1 MDDSRRCT
9 AMAHHTKQRCKKAAI
24 LGGVVCQTHGGGA
37 PQVKKAARERLN
49 DLIDPAINEL
59 GRRVEDRDNPALA
72 LRAAQDILDR
82 AGYKSPAQID
92 LHTTVGQ
99 AEEET
104 LRHMSDEKLAE
115 LKVHTAAVVAL
126 MGA

>member
-9 AMAHHTKQRCKKAAI
+9 ATAHHTKQRCKKAAI

-82 AGYKSPAQID
+82 AGYKSPRRSKEILA
-92 LHTTVGQ
+92 
-99 AEEET
+99 A
-104 LRHMSDEKLAE
+104 MSDEKLAE
-115 LKVHTAAVVAL
+115 LEAHTDAVFEL
-126 MGA
+126 MGK

>member
-1 MDDSRRCT
+1 M
-9 AMAHHTKQRCKKAAI
+9 
-24 LGGVVCQTHGGGA
+24 VCQKHGGGA

-59 GRRVEDRDNPALA
+59 GRRVEDSENPAVS

-82 AGYKSPAQID
+82 AGYKSPEKVE
-92 LHTTVGQ
+92 LNTTVGK

-115 LKVHTAAVVAL
+115 LKAHTDAVFEI
-126 MGA
+126 MGK

>member
-1 MDDSRRCT
+1 M
-9 AMAHHTKQRCKKAAI
+9 
-24 LGGVVCQTHGGGA
+24 HGGGA

-59 GRRVEDRDNPALA
+59 GRRVADPDNPALA

-82 AGYKSPAQID
+82 AGYKSPEKVE
-92 LHTTVGQ
+92 LNTTVGKL
-99 AEEET
+99 EEET

-115 LKVHTAAVVAL
+115 LKVHTAAVVKL

>member
-1 MDDSRRCT
+1 MHR
-9 AMAHHTKQRCKKAAI
+9 TKQRCKKAAI

-49 DLIDPAINEL
+49 DLIDPAINQL

-82 AGYKSPAQID
+82 AGYKSPEKVEMN
-92 LHTTVGQ
+92 TMVGKLQ
-99 AEEET
+99 EET
-104 LRHMSDEKLAE
+104 LRHTSDEKLAE
-115 LKVHTAAVVAL
+115 LEAHTDAVFEI
-126 MGA
+126 MGQ

>member
-1 MDDSRRCT
+1 MDDARRCT
-9 AMAHHTKQRCKKAAI
+9 AKSVRSGQRCKKAAI

-37 PQVKKAARERLN
+37 PQVKRAARERLN

-59 GRRVEDRDNPALA
+59 GRRVEDSENPALA

-82 AGYKSPAQID
+82 AGYKSPEKVE
-92 LHTTVGQ
+92 LNTTVGKLQ
-99 AEEET
+99 EET
-104 LRHMSDEKLAE
+104 LKHMSDENLAKLGEAIDTVFE
-115 LKVHTAAVVAL
+115 L

>member
-1 MDDSRRCT
+1 MDDARRCT
-9 AMAHHTKQRCKKAAI
+9 AKSVRSGQRCKKAAI

-59 GRRVEDRDNPALA
+59 GRRVEDQDNPALA
-72 LRAAQDILDR
+72 LRAAQGILDR
-82 AGYKSPAQID
+82 AGYKSSEKVE
-92 LHTTVGQ
+92 LNTTVGK

-104 LRHMSDEKLAE
+104 LRHMSDEKLAKLE
-115 LKVHTAAVVAL
+115 AAVDTVHEL